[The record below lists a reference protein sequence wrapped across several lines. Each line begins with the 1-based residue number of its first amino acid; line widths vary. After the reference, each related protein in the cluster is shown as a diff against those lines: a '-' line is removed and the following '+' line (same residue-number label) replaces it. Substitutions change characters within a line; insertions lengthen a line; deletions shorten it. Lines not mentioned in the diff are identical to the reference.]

1 MQLVKENLNESSSY
15 WEMKTMPGSKTSA
28 YPANPGIVYC
38 FKTSFDLKDIFNQIT
53 QRYKSARDWK
63 KRFHWDTKLKMW
75 CTQSFESAE
84 EAKETLARRAGRSAR
99 NSPVYPSSSHDKGN
113 TVVTP
118 TRPTPWAKPEPKPIQ
133 EPIKKLNPG
142 EYDLSTDY
150 LHYNKE
156 DKTLSA
162 EMSDLPPGFSTKHTI
177 IVYNPKTGN
186 TKTFT
191 HYGNDVDGSG
201 EDVYGYKYRSQDG
214 IELLIIND

>member
-1 MQLVKENLNESSSY
+1 MSKKISYAVRDFSGLRQELVNLTKEYYPELVSNTNDASIYSVLLDLNAS
-15 WEMKTMPGSKTSA
+15 
-28 YPANPGIVYC
+28 
-38 FKTSFDLKDIFNQIT
+38 
-53 QRYKSARDWK
+53 
-63 KRFHWDTKLKMW
+63 
-75 CTQSFESAE
+75 
-84 EAKETLARRAGRSAR
+84 
-99 NSPVYPSSSHDKGN
+99 
-113 TVVTP
+113 VTD
-118 TRPTPWAKPEPKPIQ
+118 
-133 EPIKKLNPG
+133 N
-142 EYDLSTDY
+142 
-150 LHYNKE
+150 LHYHKE